1 MKHRKYLAWLI
12 LAVLL
17 TSAACLTACGECRH
31 SYTSWSVLREA
42 TCTSDGTQSRS
53 CEKCGYTET
62 QAIGSL
68 GHSQAPLPT
77 QAATCSAPGLT
88 GGVGCSSC
96 GLVLTEPTEIPALAH
111 TEVVTP
117 GVEATCTES
126 GLSESSSCSVCGEV
140 TRAAAE
146 LPPLDHNYVTLPG
159 VAATCT
165 QSGLEEYQYCS
176 RCTLEP
182 PTQKVIP
189 ALGHSYKSTV
199 LTAATCSQNGT
210 QQNTCSLCN
219 DSFTSA
225 IAAKEHTASEV
236 YSLVQQSLA
245 EISVYDKNGGFL
257 GLGTG
262 FVYSSDGKIVTNYHV
277 IDGAWSAEISIGN
290 KNYSVTQVLA
300 YDKNRDLAI
309 LKINTEK
316 LQAAKLCMQEHPV
329 GKTVFAAGSS
339 RGLTGTFS
347 QGIIT
352 YANRMLEGVSYVQH
366 DAAISGGNSGGPLLN
381 SYGEVIGINSWTL
394 EDSQN
399 LNFAVS
405 VRELSNLKETA
416 PKTLSQVAQDEWDAY
431 TVLKNA
437 LLQYG
442 TWNEED
448 QDYGL
453 YLGETAMDGD
463 TLMRYVFYAPALD
476 CIDFYLFW
484 DDVNYTKYTACLSID
499 GADGAWSWFYYD
511 YYDEKMYGA
520 LDPATLYKSELLNYT
535 DHNITSNT
543 LRDTVQK
550 FATILIRI
558 ICEHMT
564 DDLANLGIT
573 AADMGFYGF

>member
-1 MKHRKYLAWLI
+1 MKNRKHPGWLI

-17 TSAACLTACGECRH
+17 TGAACLTACGECRH
-31 SYTSWSVLREA
+31 SYSNWSVLREA
-42 TCTSDGTQSRS
+42 SCTSDGTQSRS

-62 QAIGSL
+62 QTIAAL
-68 GHSQAPLPT
+68 GHSQAPLPP

-88 GGVGCSSC
+88 GGVGCSVC
-96 GLVLTEPTEIPALAH
+96 GKVLTAPTEIP
-111 TEVVTP
+111 
-117 GVEATCTES
+117 
-126 GLSESSSCSVCGEV
+126 
-140 TRAAAE
+140 
-146 LPPLDHNYVTLPG
+146 PLEHNYVTLPG
-159 VAATCT
+159 VEATCT
-165 QSGLEEYQYCS
+165 QSGLEEYRYCS

-182 PTQKVIP
+182 PAQKVIP

-199 LTAATCSQNGT
+199 IVEATCSQNGT
-210 QQNTCSLCN
+210 EKSTCSLCN
-219 DSFTSA
+219 DSFTSV
-225 IAAKEHTASEV
+225 IAAKEYTASEI
-236 YSLVQQSLA
+236 YSLVQHSLA
-245 EISVYDKNGGFL
+245 EITVYDKNGEYL

-262 FVYSSDGKIVTNYHV
+262 FVYGSDGKIVTNYHV
-277 IDGAWSAEISIGN
+277 IDGAWSATISIDN

-300 YDKNRDLAI
+300 YDKDRDLAV
-309 LKINTEK
+309 LKIDAEK
-316 LQAAKLCMQEHPV
+316 LQAAKLCTQEHPV

-352 YANRMLEGVSYVQH
+352 YANRTLDGVSYVQH
-366 DAAISGGNSGGPLLN
+366 DAAVSGGNSGGPLLN

-416 PKTLSQVAQDEWDAY
+416 PKTLSQVAQDERDAY

-437 LLQYG
+437 LIQYG

-463 TLMRYVFYAPALD
+463 TLMRYMFYTPALD

-484 DDVNYTKYTACLSID
+484 DDVNYTKYTVCLTLD
-499 GADGAWSWFYYD
+499 GADGAWSWFFYD
-511 YYDEKMYGA
+511 YYDEKMYGT
-520 LDPATLYKSELLNYT
+520 LDPATLYKGELLHYT
-535 DHNITSNT
+535 SHNITSNT
-543 LRDTVQK
+543 IRDKVQELG
-550 FATILIRI
+550 TLLIRI
-558 ICEHMT
+558 ICEYMT
-564 DDLANLGIT
+564 EDLSALGIT
-573 AADMGFYGF
+573 AADLGFYGF